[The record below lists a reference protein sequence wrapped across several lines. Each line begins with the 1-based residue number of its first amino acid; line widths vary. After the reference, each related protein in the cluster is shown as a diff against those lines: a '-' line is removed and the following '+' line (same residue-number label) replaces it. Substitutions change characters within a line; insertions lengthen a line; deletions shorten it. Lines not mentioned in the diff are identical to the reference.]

1 MKRRTSICF
10 FLMFVILLPVFA
22 QEADPGSAAM
32 LMANG
37 DSLADIWD
45 HEGAAIAYM
54 KVLEMEPASY
64 EACWKAGDQYTEIAD
79 ALPKDQKN
87 QKEIYFEKARELC
100 ERAIVSDPN
109 GYEGHF
115 RLAVAL
121 GRLALFRGGKEKIKL
136 SKMIK
141 AEGDKAV
148 ELNPQADL
156 VYHLLARWHQNLAN
170 LSGVLKFFA
179 NAFFGG
185 LPPASNEEA
194 VELFQKAIS
203 IDPNHIEHYLELART
218 YKFMKKEELMREPLE
233 KVLAL
238 PNVEEDDPE
247 FKAEAKEMLGKLK

>member
-1 MKRRTSICF
+1 MKR
-10 FLMFVILLPVFA
+10 LLLFSSVLVWLVAVPLFA
-22 QEADPGSAAM
+22 QDADVAT
-32 LMANG
+32 LMAKG
-37 DSLADIWD
+37 DSLSDLWD
-45 HEGAAIAYM
+45 HEGAAVAYM
-54 KVLEMEPASY
+54 NALKMDPTNY
-64 EACWKAGDQYTEIAD
+64 ETLWKAGDEYTEIAD
-79 ALPKDQKN
+79 DLPKDQKK

-100 ERAIVSDPN
+100 DRAIESNPD

-136 SKMIK
+136 SKIIK

-156 VYHLLARWHQNLAN
+156 AYHLLARWHQNLAN

-179 NAFFGG
+179 NIFFGG

-203 IDPNHIEHYLELART
+203 IDPNHIEHHLELAKT
-218 YKFMKKEELMREPLE
+218 YKEMKKKELMREPLE

-238 PNVEEDDPE
+238 PNIEEDDPM
-247 FKAEAKEMLGKLK
+247 FKEEAEKLLKKLK

>member
-1 MKRRTSICF
+1 MKKILSIC
-10 FLMFVILLPVFA
+10 VILVLLVVVPVFA
-22 QEADPGSAAM
+22 QDTDVAT
-32 LMANG
+32 LMAKG

-54 KVLEMEPASY
+54 GALKMDPTNY
-64 EACWKAGDQYTEIAD
+64 ELLWKAGDQYTEIAD
-79 ALPKDQKN
+79 ALPKSEKK
-87 QKEIYFEKARELC
+87 QKETYFEKARELC
-100 ERAIVSDPN
+100 DRAIESNPD

-136 SKMIK
+136 SKLIK

-156 VYHLLARWHQNLAN
+156 AYHLLARWHQNLAN
-170 LSGVLKFFA
+170 LSGLLKFFA
-179 NAFFGG
+179 NTFFGG

-203 IDPNHIEHYLELART
+203 IDPNHIEHHLELAKT
-218 YKFMKKEELMREPLE
+218 YEFMKKKELMRKPLE
-233 KVLAL
+233 TVLSL

-247 FKAEAKEMLGKLK
+247 FKDEAKELLKKLK